1 METDNNTLINELLAV
16 TEAATEKARKLR
28 QLPESKLNFKE
39 DPEKWS
45 ILECIEHLNRYGDYY
60 LPEIEKAVY
69 CFRLCILSFTRFI
82 SASLDRALTVVLLI
96 ASM

>member
-45 ILECIEHLNRYGDYY
+45 ILECIEHLNQ
-60 LPEIEKAVY
+60 LPITPLLKVSGEPFDLLWRIA
-69 CFRLCILSFTRFI
+69 FSI
-82 SASLDRALTVVLLI
+82 SGK
-96 ASM
+96 